1 MDDGSGVMLPY
12 MTEIRHSIR
21 ENAMMGF
28 ELTEQLVAFGR
39 QFHGQLQAALPS
51 DIYAPEA
58 IQLMNA
64 WRELESK
71 FLAFM
76 DLVPFS
82 DPLQLKAMLAQTEEF
97 EAELRALP
105 GLRTRVYPKKPPK
118 ADAETPV
125 DRAAKTAEQGE
136 EPAQP
141 VFN

>member
-1 MDDGSGVMLPY
+1 MLPY
-12 MTEIRHSIR
+12 MTEIRNSIR

-28 ELTEQLVAFGR
+28 ELTEELVDFGR
-39 QFHGQLQAALPS
+39 EFHRRLHAALPS

-71 FLAFM
+71 FIAFM

-82 DPLQLKAMLAQTEEF
+82 DPLQLQAMLAQAKEF

-118 ADAETPV
+118 ALDETPV
-125 DRAAKTAEQGE
+125 DKAAKTAEQGE

-141 VFN
+141 VFS

>member
-12 MTEIRHSIR
+12 MTEIRHNIR

-28 ELTEQLVAFGR
+28 ELTEELVHFGR
-39 QFHGQLQAALPS
+39 KFHEQLHAALPS
-51 DIYAPEA
+51 DINAPEA

-71 FLAFM
+71 FIAFM

-82 DPLQLKAMLAQTEEF
+82 DPLQLQAMLAQTEEF
-97 EAELRALP
+97 EKELKALP

-118 ADAETPV
+118 ADDETPV

-141 VFN
+141 VFS

>member
-12 MTEIRHSIR
+12 MIEIRHSIR

-58 IQLMNA
+58 IQLMTA

-71 FLAFM
+71 FIAFM

-82 DPLQLKAMLAQTEEF
+82 DPLQLQAMLAQ
-97 EAELRALP
+97 LPSYPRPGRYPHGGGGHHHRARSQAGHGHP
-105 GLRTRVYPKKPPK
+105 RGRC
-118 ADAETPV
+118 DC
-125 DRAAKTAEQGE
+125 
-136 EPAQP
+136 
-141 VFN
+141 

>member
-12 MTEIRHSIR
+12 MTEVRHSIF
-21 ENAMMGF
+21 ENAMAGF
-28 ELTEQLVAFGR
+28 ELTEELVQFGR
-39 QFHGQLQAALPS
+39 EFHRRLQAALPS

-71 FLAFM
+71 FIAFM
-76 DLVPFS
+76 EIVPFS
-82 DPLQLKAMLAQTEEF
+82 DPLQLQAMLALTEEF
-97 EAELRALP
+97 EKELKALP

-118 ADAETPV
+118 AADETPV
-125 DRAAKTAEQGE
+125 EKTAKTAEQGE

-141 VFN
+141 VFS

>member
-1 MDDGSGVMLPY
+1 MLPY

-39 QFHGQLQAALPS
+39 QFHGQLQAALPK
-51 DIYAPEA
+51 DIYAPEG

-71 FLAFM
+71 FIAFM

-82 DPLQLKAMLAQTEEF
+82 DPLQLQAMLAQTEEF
-97 EAELRALP
+97 EKELKALP
-105 GLRTRVYPKKPPK
+105 GLRTRVYPKKRQRPLTK
-118 ADAETPV
+118 HQLTK
-125 DRAAKTAEQGE
+125 RQR
-136 EPAQP
+136 QP
-141 VFN
+141 SRVKNLHSLCLIK

>member
-12 MTEIRHSIR
+12 MTGIRHNIQQ
-21 ENAMMGF
+21 NAMMGF
-28 ELTEQLVAFGR
+28 DLTDKLVAFGR
-39 QFHGQLQAALPS
+39 QFHGQLHAALPS
-51 DIYAPEA
+51 DVYAPEA

-76 DLVPFS
+76 DMVPFS
-82 DPLQLKAMLAQTEEF
+82 NPLQLRAMLAQTEEF
-97 EAELRALP
+97 EKELRALP

-118 ADAETPV
+118 AADETPV

-136 EPAQP
+136 APAEP

>member
-12 MTEIRHSIR
+12 MTEIRHSIQQ
-21 ENAMMGF
+21 NAMMGF
-28 ELTEQLVAFGR
+28 QLTEELVDFGR
-39 QFHGQLQAALPS
+39 ELHRRLHAALPS

-58 IQLMNA
+58 IQLTNA
-64 WRELESK
+64 WRELEST
-71 FLAFM
+71 FIAIL

-97 EAELRALP
+97 EKELKALP

-118 ADAETPV
+118 AADETPV
-125 DRAAKTAEQGE
+125 DKAAKTAEQGE
-136 EPAQP
+136 APAEP

>member
-12 MTEIRHSIR
+12 LTEIRHSIQQ
-21 ENAMMGF
+21 NDMMGF
-28 ELTEQLVAFGR
+28 QLTEQLVNFGR
-39 QFHGQLQAALPS
+39 QFHRQLHAALPR
-51 DIYAPEA
+51 DINAPEA

-71 FLAFM
+71 FIAFL

-82 DPLQLKAMLAQTEEF
+82 DPLQLRAMLAQTKEF

-118 ADAETPV
+118 AADETPV
-125 DRAAKTAEQGE
+125 DKAAKTAEQGE

-141 VFN
+141 VFS

>member
-28 ELTEQLVAFGR
+28 ELTEQLVDFGR
-39 QFHGQLQAALPS
+39 QFHRQLHAALPR
-51 DIYAPEA
+51 DINAPEA

-71 FLAFM
+71 FIAFM

-82 DPLQLKAMLAQTEEF
+82 DPLQLRAMLAQTEEF
-97 EAELRALP
+97 EKELRALP

-118 ADAETPV
+118 ASDEAPV
-125 DRAAKTAEQGE
+125 DKAAKTAEEGE
-136 EPAQP
+136 APAEP
-141 VFN
+141 V